1 MADQDPVLQSVAE
14 DIKNI
19 SRELGRAKTLV
30 QVLKDAG
37 EDVAK
42 MEADIRNLEIRK
54 KKWERVL
61 SARGISTSISEGG

>member
-1 MADQDPVLQSVAE
+1 MADPVLESVAE

-19 SRELGRAKTLV
+19 TRELIRAKSLV
-30 QVLKDAG
+30 SVLKDAG

-42 MEADIRNLEIRK
+42 MESDIRNLEIRK

-61 SARGISTSISEGG
+61 DARGISTSTEG